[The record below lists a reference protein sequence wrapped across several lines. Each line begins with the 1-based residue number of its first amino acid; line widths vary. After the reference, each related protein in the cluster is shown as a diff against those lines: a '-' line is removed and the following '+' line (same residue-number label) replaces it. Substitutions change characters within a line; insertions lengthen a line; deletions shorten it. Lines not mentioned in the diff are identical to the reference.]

1 MKMSTSSETLSQL
14 EELLSVE
21 HKESTLPKTLS
32 NKELGDMLEAV
43 DLYFLMNY
51 DSMDFYKKGKQ
62 EEIKLFL
69 DLRNEILSKYKGNID
84 A

>member
-1 MKMSTSSETLSQL
+1 MSTSSETLSQL
-14 EELLSVE
+14 EELLSVA

-51 DSMDFYKKGKQ
+51 DSMDFYKKFKQ

-69 DLRNEILSKYKGNID
+69 DLRSEILSKYKGNVD

>member
-14 EELLSVE
+14 EELLLVE

>member
-1 MKMSTSSETLSQL
+1 
-14 EELLSVE
+14 
-21 HKESTLPKTLS
+21 
-32 NKELGDMLEAV
+32 MLEAV

-51 DSMDFYKKGKQ
+51 DSMDFYKKFKQ

-69 DLRNEILSKYKGNID
+69 DLRSEILSKYKGNVD

>member
-1 MKMSTSSETLSQL
+1 M
-14 EELLSVE
+14 E

-32 NKELGDMLEAV
+32 NDELGDMLEAV

-69 DLRNEILSKYKGNID
+69 DLRNEILSKYKGNVD

>member
-14 EELLSVE
+14 EELLLVE

-32 NKELGDMLEAV
+32 NKELGEMLEAV
-43 DLYFLMNY
+43 ALYFLMNY